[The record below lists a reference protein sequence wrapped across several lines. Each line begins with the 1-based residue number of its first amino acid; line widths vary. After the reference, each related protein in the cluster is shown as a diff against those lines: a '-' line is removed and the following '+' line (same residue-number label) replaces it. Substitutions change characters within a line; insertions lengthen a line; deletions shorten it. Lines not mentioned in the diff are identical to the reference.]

1 MNPRNRTLRAKF
13 LKERNGKLIWKQA
26 LENTQVLK
34 EYSAAMDVLSKQW
47 VNNGDGVSRIEWAKI
62 KINEYFE
69 TKRDKFIRKNEEI
82 KP

>member
-1 MNPRNRTLRAKF
+1 
-13 LKERNGKLIWKQA
+13 
-26 LENTQVLK
+26 
-34 EYSAAMDVLSKQW
+34 MDVLSKQW